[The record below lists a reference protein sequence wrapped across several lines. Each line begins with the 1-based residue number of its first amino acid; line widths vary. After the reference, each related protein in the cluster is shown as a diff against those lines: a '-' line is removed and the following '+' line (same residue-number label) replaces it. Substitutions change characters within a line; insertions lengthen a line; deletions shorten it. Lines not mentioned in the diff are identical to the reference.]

1 MATNRTL
8 VGPTMTLR
16 SGRKIS
22 KWHIAQARLRHNNS
36 AIGDSIKF
44 SFTDPPD
51 PRLNP
56 MSNVFNTPELLEQ
69 ILLNLRTEFIL
80 KAAQSACR
88 GFKQS
93 IDSSPSFSKRRD
105 FAIQTDFD
113 VNEAALIRGGVPSYH
128 VNLRPVWICQL
139 EDNAEDR
146 QFDFSSRR

>member
-1 MATNRTL
+1 MATNSAL

-36 AIGDSIKF
+36 AIGDTIKF

-56 MSNVFNTPELLEQ
+56 MSNVFNTPELLEK

-80 KAAQSACR
+80 KSACR

-93 IDSSPSFSKRRD
+93 IDSSSSFSKRRA
-105 FAIQTDFD
+105 FAIQIDFD
-113 VNEAALIRGGVPSYH
+113 VDEAALIRGGVPSYH

-139 EDNAEDR
+139 EDNADGR
-146 QFDFSSRR
+146 QFNSSSRG